1 MHVKF
6 IVSLAFLL
14 LGDCLEKRVIVI
26 FLVECME
33 NAKDYTASEHTEK
46 WLYPNIQTFS

>member
-1 MHVKF
+1 MHFAYMFYCNLCFVF
-6 IVSLAFLL
+6 ISGTF
-14 LGDCLEKRVIVI
+14 RVVVI

-46 WLYPNIQTFS
+46 RLYPNIQTFS